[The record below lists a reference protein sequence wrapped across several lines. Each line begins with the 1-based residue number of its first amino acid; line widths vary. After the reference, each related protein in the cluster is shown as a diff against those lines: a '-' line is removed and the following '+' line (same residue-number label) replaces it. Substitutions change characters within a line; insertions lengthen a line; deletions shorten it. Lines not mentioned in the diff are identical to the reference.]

1 MALCASY
8 SLERM
13 LRARSSCLYED
24 WFGETVLKVGKEST
38 RPVTL
43 EINVSY
49 KPQLTHAETNTRKPK
64 RRPLRIHCQ
73 IY

>member
-24 WFGETVLKVGKEST
+24 NGSTVLKVGKEST

-43 EINVSY
+43 EISVSY
-49 KPQLTHAETNTRKPK
+49 KPQLTHAETNTRQPN